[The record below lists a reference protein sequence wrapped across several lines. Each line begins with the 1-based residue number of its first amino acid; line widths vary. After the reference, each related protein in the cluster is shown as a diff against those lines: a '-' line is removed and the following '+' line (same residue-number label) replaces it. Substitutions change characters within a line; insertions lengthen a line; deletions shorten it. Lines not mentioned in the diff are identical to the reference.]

1 MKCCSIEMKDLDRNF
16 EIMSQRFCL
25 LNDLNDSSLKTYVA
39 FLPSEIQQELKCMAI
54 WLPKM
59 NFLR

>member
-1 MKCCSIEMKDLDRNF
+1 MKDLDRNF